1 MSEET
6 EKTEAVETTVETN
19 SSDKPIVEKTNDG
32 YKLDFS
38 KTKENNDAV
47 QEQSTDEGLLG
58 DIQQG
63 EETKQD
69 PKVGLQEVVEEDKE
83 ETVLE
88 EITDTSVE
96 DKTQEFKTTQEV
108 EATEEQVEQ
117 INEELDNNPGLELPE
132 NVQDLV
138 KFMNETGGSLE
149 DYVRLNADYS
159 SVDDKTLLK
168 EYYKSKK
175 KNLTDDEIN
184 FLIEDKF
191 AFNEDIDEEVDIKR
205 KKLAFKEEVGEAR
218 EFLNGLKDQYY
229 KEVKLGSKLPP
240 EQQKA
245 IDFFNRYN
253 SDQQKVQELA
263 QKQKQHFI
271 NETNKIFNEDF
282 KGFDFNVGEKKFR
295 YNVKDAESVR
305 KQQGDLLNV
314 FGKYIKDNMLQD
326 AGSYHK
332 ALFAANNPDALAN
345 HFYEQG
351 RADAVKSMTAEAKNI
366 NMDAR
371 KTANEYVQAG
381 GVKVRV
387 VDGDSSSK
395 LKMKIKR

>member
-47 QEQSTDEGLLG
+47 QEQSTDESLLG

-63 EETKQD
+63 EKTKQD

-96 DKTQEFKTTQEV
+96 EPTQKVEVTQ
-108 EATEEQVEQ
+108 EQVEQ

-159 SVDDKTLLK
+159 SIDDKALLK

-191 AFNEDIDEEVDIKR
+191 AFDEDVDEEVDIKR
-205 KKLAFKEEVGEAR
+205 KKLAFKEEVGNAR

-229 KEVKLGSKLPP
+229 KEVKLGSKLLP

-245 IDFFNRYN
+245 IEFFNRYN
-253 SDQQKVQELA
+253 EQQKETDKLVSM
-263 QKQKQHFI
+263 QKERFKQ
-271 NETNKIFNEDF
+271 ETNKVFNDEF
-282 KGFDFNVGEKKFR
+282 KGFEFKVGEKKYR
-295 YNVKDAESVR
+295 YNVKDVNSVR
-305 KQQGDLLNV
+305 EQQSDLLNV
-314 FGKYIKDNMLQD
+314 FGKYVENNILTNGRD
-326 AGSYHK
+326 YHK

-351 RADAVKSMTAEAKNI
+351 RADAIKSMTAEAKNI

-371 KTANEYVQAG
+371 KTANEYVEAG

-387 VDGDSSSK
+387 VGGDSSSK